1 MPLLPSFPMYALC
14 MYHHVPWLVMG
25 ALLVI
30 TLFLRENVTN
40 SRNRMTI
47 ADALNPG

>member
-14 MYHHVPWLVMG
+14 MYHHVPWLVVG

-30 TLFLRENVTN
+30 TLYFERKCNKFQK
-40 SRNRMTI
+40 
-47 ADALNPG
+47 